1 MNIIKGIFQEFLMA
15 FQGSEG
21 HKLTIQIVMLFLIS
35 EVVTFF
41 AYKKS
46 ALRYEYMMAEI
57 LFILASVFVLGIL
70 FSWMKIVL
78 TRELMKDNEPP
89 ATED

>member
-1 MNIIKGIFQEFLMA
+1 MNMIKGIFQEFLKA
-15 FQGSEG
+15 FQGSAG
-21 HKLTIQIVMLFLIS
+21 HKLIIQIVVLFFIC

-41 AYKKS
+41 AYKQS
-46 ALRYEYMMAEI
+46 VLRYDYMMAEI
-57 LFILASVFVLGIL
+57 LFILAAVFVLGII

-78 TRELMKDNEPP
+78 TRDLMKDDEPP